1 MRIVALVMMAV
12 VVGAG
17 CTTGGEHLDSLKSGE
32 EARLTLGEVQR
43 RIQIGMSGAEV
54 AEAIGSPNIV
64 STDEERR
71 EVWIYDRIATE
82 RAVSESGGS
91 VLAGGAGAGSSAG
104 GGGALGY
111 GSSSGA
117 SMTSQ
122 RTMTVIIKYDREGRV
137 RDFAYHAS
145 RF

>member
-1 MRIVALVMMAV
+1 MRISALVIVVAV
-12 VVGAG
+12 AATG
-17 CTTGGEHLDSLKSGE
+17 CKTGGEHLQSLRSGE

-43 RIQIGMSGAEV
+43 QVHVGMSSADV
-54 AEAIGSPNIV
+54 AQAIGSPNIV

-91 VLAGGAGAGSSAG
+91 VLAGGGGAGSSAG

-111 GSSSGA
+111 GSSAGA

-122 RTMTVIIKYDREGRV
+122 RTMTVIIKYDHEGRV